1 MRKTNRGQTVSQI
14 DNAVFVGT
22 KGVCNDRKRENYKYR
37 VVIWGQK
44 EQKQEI
50 GEEVQFL
57 EKKKTKEMRERV
69 SEREK
74 ERERE
79 RDVREGEKDS
89 VRE

>member
-22 KGVCNDRKRENYKYR
+22 KGVCNDRKREDYKYR

-50 GEEVQFL
+50 GE
-57 EKKKTKEMRERV
+57 
-69 SEREK
+69 
-74 ERERE
+74 
-79 RDVREGEKDS
+79 
-89 VRE
+89 